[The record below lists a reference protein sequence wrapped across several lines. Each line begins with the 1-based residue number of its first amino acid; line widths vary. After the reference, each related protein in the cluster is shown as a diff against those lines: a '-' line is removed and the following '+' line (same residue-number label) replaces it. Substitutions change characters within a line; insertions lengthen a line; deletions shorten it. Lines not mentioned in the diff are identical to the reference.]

1 MVGAKEAEQHPFLG
15 RGVSR
20 DLGLDLVNFVLV
32 QRMPSTQYGRWG
44 ARRMR
49 FALFPSLGTNSI

>member
-32 QRMPSTQYGRWG
+32 QRMPSTRYGRWG

-49 FALFPSLGTNSI
+49 FALFPTLGANSI